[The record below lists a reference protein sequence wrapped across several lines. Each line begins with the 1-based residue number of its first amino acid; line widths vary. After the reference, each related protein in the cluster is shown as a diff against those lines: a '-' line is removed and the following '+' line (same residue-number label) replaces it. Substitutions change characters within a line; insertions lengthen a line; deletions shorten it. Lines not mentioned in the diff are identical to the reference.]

1 MWRLIRWLFVLIV
14 IAAAALT
21 AYAFFADLEP
31 PDGPIVETITISA
44 K

>member
-14 IAAAALT
+14 IAAAVLIG
-21 AYAFFADLEP
+21 YAFFADLEP
-31 PDGPIVETITISA
+31 PEGPIVETVTISS